1 MPLIL
6 QESIGKDGTLFLWE
20 VKEPLSPN
28 LSPKSLERLRGMKN
42 EAHKACFI
50 AIRHLLEFA
59 SYADQDLYYDA
70 KGKPFLK
77 DGRPV
82 SISHNG
88 KLAAL
93 YIGGPEA
100 GIDVQQVLPDK
111 ITKAAALFS
120 EERDPEK
127 LTKEWCIKEAVFKLS
142 DSKPLNFLTDI
153 SIEKDKVQSRF
164 KGWEK
169 NFVFLE
175 WKIEDY
181 YLVCVTED
189 YLL

>member
-6 QESIGKDGTLFLWE
+6 QESIGKDGVLLLWE
-20 VKEPLSPN
+20 VKESLSPY
-28 LSPKSLERLRGMKN
+28 LSPESLERLKGMKN
-42 EAHKACFI
+42 VDHKACFV
-50 AIRHLLEFA
+50 AIRHLLEFV
-59 SYADQDLYYDA
+59 SYTDEDLYYDP

-93 YIGGPEA
+93 YLGGPEA
-100 GIDVQQVLPDK
+100 GIDVQQIRPDK
-111 ITKAAALFS
+111 VLKAAAFFS
-120 EERDPEK
+120 KEVDPEK
-127 LTKEWCIKEAVFKLS
+127 LTKEWCIKESVFKLS
-142 DSKPLNFLTDI
+142 ESRPLNFLTDI

-164 KGWEK
+164 EGWEK